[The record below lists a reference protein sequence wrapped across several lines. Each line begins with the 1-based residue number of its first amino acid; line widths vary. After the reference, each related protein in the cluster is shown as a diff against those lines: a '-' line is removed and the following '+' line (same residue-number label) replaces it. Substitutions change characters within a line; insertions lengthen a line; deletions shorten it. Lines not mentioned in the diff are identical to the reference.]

1 MGNICTIC
9 CCCGTDEDKD
19 NPNGLRDP
27 LVPDPPDP
35 RGAGH
40 VGPRTWNWNVASR
53 RDEGLPPLAPPP
65 VPRTPRHNRSRRKG
79 MYFAP
84 GTLESRGYES
94 WKKANAYL
102 LNYHRLSYEATMR
115 ALQEDVQIE
124 TEAAADE
131 ARMVC

>member
-1 MGNICTIC
+1 M
-9 CCCGTDEDKD
+9 
-19 NPNGLRDP
+19 L
-27 LVPDPPDP
+27 
-35 RGAGH
+35 
-40 VGPRTWNWNVASR
+40 
-53 RDEGLPPLAPPP
+53 
-65 VPRTPRHNRSRRKG
+65 
-79 MYFAP
+79 FAP
-84 GTLESRGYES
+84 VRRARFSASVLALLSAPAIAETTPESSPDSGRAPDTIVVTGTLESRGYES